1 FTPDPIWTF
10 CQTDDNIV
18 CPICMESKLT
28 LPPDDVFETYS
39 PPDTVPC
46 LLPCGHVFGHRC
58 LKRWL
63 RNNNECPACRLDL
76 QCVFCPHSI
85 KPRMLT
91 GISIWYLPKTI
102 PEGGTFPRMCS
113 ACQRRKHLQQWSALC
128 ANLWT
133 KYAES
138 RLRYELSGAENDR
151 VAME

>member
-1 FTPDPIWTF
+1 
-10 CQTDDNIV
+10 
-18 CPICMESKLT
+18 
-28 LPPDDVFETYS
+28 
-39 PPDTVPC
+39 
-46 LLPCGHVFGHRC
+46 
-58 LKRWL
+58 
-63 RNNNECPACRLDL
+63 
-76 QCVFCPHSI
+76 
-85 KPRMLT
+85 MLT

-151 VAME
+151 VAMEIDKQNFDDLRNSVLPDWEQRW